1 MSRLDARAVARYR
14 RQLTLAGF
22 GRAGQEA
29 LAGAHVAVLGAGG
42 LGSPALLY
50 LAGAGVGR
58 ITVIDDDVVDL
69 SNLHRQVIHATAR
82 IGEPKADS
90 ARAAMLALNPDI
102 EVRAVRARLTPANAT
117 EVLDDAAVLLD
128 GADNFAARHTASW
141 ACARAG
147 IPHVW
152 GSILGFEAQMS
163 VFDATRG
170 PVYED
175 LFPAPPAPGSVPSCA
190 QAGVLGPVVGQVGS
204 AMAMEALKVVTGVG
218 EPLCGTLGYLDS
230 LVGRWEY
237 VPLVGDPE
245 VARRVAAGEFLVDGA
260 VAGDAVGGDSVEEP
274 GDGVSAGVGAGEVHG
289 GAGSEDGNSED
300 GNSADGNSAAGNSAA
315 GGAGDAPGAPGG
327 AGERQVREVS
337 EIPEGAVLLDVRDD
351 AEYEAFHM
359 PGAVHFPLP
368 DLLAGR
374 DPELPEAAEDA
385 PVVVYCAGGVRSALA
400 VQTLTD
406 RGFDGLVS
414 LRGGIDAWLD
424 RHGTDG
430 VR

>member
-58 ITVIDDDVVDL
+58 ITVIDDDLVDL

-102 EVRAVRARLTPANAT
+102 EVRAVRARLTPANAA

-218 EPLCGTLGYLDS
+218 DVLCGSLGYLDS

-245 VARRVAAGEFLVDGA
+245 VARRVAAGEFLVDGSA
-260 VAGDAVGGDSVEEP
+260 VGDAVSGGASVEEP
-274 GDGVSAGVGAGEVHG
+274 GDGADRAG
-289 GAGSEDGNSED
+289 
-300 GNSADGNSAAGNSAA
+300 AAGGSAA
-315 GGAGDAPGAPGG
+315 GGAGAGG
-327 AGERQVREVS
+327 AAAGEAGVAGVGERQVREVS

-351 AEYEAFHM
+351 SEYEAFHM
-359 PGAVHFPLP
+359 PGAVHVPLP

-374 DPELPEAAEDA
+374 DPELPETAEDA

-406 RGFDGLVS
+406 RGFEGLVS

-430 VR
+430 AR

>member
-102 EVRAVRARLTPANAT
+102 EVRAVRERLTPANAA
-117 EVLDDAAVLLD
+117 EVLGDAAVLLD

-163 VFDATRG
+163 VFAATRG

-204 AMAMEALKVVTGVG
+204 AMAMEALKVVTGGG
-218 EPLCGTLGYLDS
+218 EVLCGTLGYLDS

-245 VARRVAAGEFLVDGA
+245 VARRVAAGEFLVDGS
-260 VAGDAVGGDSVEEP
+260 VVGDAVCGGSVEEP
-274 GDGVSAGVGAGEVHG
+274 GDGSVGGSAGV
-289 GAGSEDGNSED
+289 
-300 GNSADGNSAAGNSAA
+300 A
-315 GGAGDAPGAPGG
+315 GGAGEAGAVGGGAGAGGSVAGG

-351 AEYEAFHM
+351 SEYEAFHM
-359 PGAVHFPLP
+359 PGAVHVPLP

-374 DPELPEAAEDA
+374 DPELPDAAEDA
-385 PVVVYCAGGVRSALA
+385 PVVVYCAGGVRSVLA

-430 VR
+430 AR

>member
-69 SNLHRQVIHATAR
+69 SNLHRQVVHATAR

-102 EVRAVRARLTPANAT
+102 EVHAVRARLTPDNAA
-117 EVLDDAAVLLD
+117 EVLDDATVLLD

-141 ACARAG
+141 VCARAG

-163 VFDATRG
+163 VFDASRG

-175 LFPAPPAPGSVPSCA
+175 LFPAPPTPGSVPSCA

-204 AMAMEALKVVTGVG
+204 AMAMEALKVVTGAG
-218 EPLCGTLGYLDS
+218 DALCGTLGYLDS
-230 LVGRWEY
+230 LVGSWEY

-245 VARRVAAGEFLVDGA
+245 VARRVAAGEYLVDGGGG
-260 VAGDAVGGDSVEEP
+260 VPTGAGAP
-274 GDGVSAGVGAGEVHG
+274 LGVGAGEVYG
-289 GAGSEDGNSED
+289 GAGS
-300 GNSADGNSAAGNSAA
+300 ADGSSAAGDAAA
-315 GGAGDAPGAPGG
+315 GPGAPGEPG
-327 AGERQVREVS
+327 GSAVREVT

-351 AEYEAFHM
+351 SEYEAFHM
-359 PGAVHFPLP
+359 PGAVHVPLR
-368 DLLAGR
+368 DLLAGH
-374 DPELPEAAEDA
+374 DPELPEPSEDA
-385 PVVVYCAGGVRSALA
+385 PVVVYCAGGVRSAQAVLA
-400 VQTLTD
+400 LAE

-430 VR
+430 AR

>member
-102 EVRAVRARLTPANAT
+102 EVRAVRERLTPANAA

-175 LFPAPPAPGSVPSCA
+175 LFPAPPTPGSVPSCA

-218 EPLCGTLGYLDS
+218 DALCGTLGYLDS

-237 VPLVGDPE
+237 VPLVGDPA
-245 VARRVAAGEFLVDGA
+245 VARQVAAGEFLVDGGVGVPTGA
-260 VAGDAVGGDSVEEP
+260 DAP
-274 GDGVSAGVGAGEVHG
+274 LGVGACEVHG
-289 GAGSEDGNSED
+289 GAGS
-300 GNSADGNSAAGNSAA
+300 AAGRAGDPSGVP
-315 GGAGDAPGAPGG
+315 GGAGAGAGG
-327 AGERQVREVS
+327 GAGVTGGAAGERQVREVS

-351 AEYEAFHM
+351 SEYEAFHM
-359 PGAVHFPLP
+359 PGAVHVPLP

-374 DPELPEAAEDA
+374 DPELPEPAEDA
-385 PVVVYCAGGVRSALA
+385 PVVVYCAGGVRSAQAVLA
-400 VQTLTD
+400 LAE

-430 VR
+430 AR